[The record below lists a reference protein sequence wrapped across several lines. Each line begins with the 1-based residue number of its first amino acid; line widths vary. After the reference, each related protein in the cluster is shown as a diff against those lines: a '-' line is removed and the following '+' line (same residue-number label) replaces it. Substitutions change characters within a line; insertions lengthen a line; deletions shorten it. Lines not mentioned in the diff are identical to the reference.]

1 MESKLVKYKNLYDQ
15 ICSSLTMAKSGVIE
29 LSGKNSQ
36 IRTAIHHA
44 EIEIER
50 ETPKIVKNMDAK
62 EQLQKEIEHN
72 EREIIA

>member
-1 MESKLVKYKNLYDQ
+1 
-15 ICSSLTMAKSGVIE
+15 MAKSGVIE